1 MRKLAEISIS
11 VKNVSRK
18 HKNLDGCHA
27 KGICK
32 AVILEPENTN
42 KTDKPAGEPVD
53 KIIRFY
59 YMPGTIARLSE
70 RDLKDSQIQKI
81 FNLKN
86 DRIKPLEKD
95 SQDNIVAWEYI
106 NYIPVAEYK
115 SSSSLS
121 EIVGNVSFLLQLYLG
136 DGYSGTIERLRY
148 TIDSKEMIF
157 RDVYDYIA
165 NIVSSL
171 SNS

>member
-18 HKNLDGCHA
+18 HKNLDGCHS

-32 AVILEPENTN
+32 AVILESEHTN
-42 KTDKPAGEPVD
+42 KPADKPVD

-70 RDLKDSQIQKI
+70 RDLKDSQIHRI

-86 DRIKPLEKD
+86 GNIKPLEKD
-95 SQDNIVAWEYI
+95 SQNNIVAWEYI
-106 NYIPVAEYK
+106 NYVPVAEYK

-121 EIVGNVSFLLQLYLG
+121 EVVGNVSFLLQLYLG

-148 TIDSKEMIF
+148 TIDNKEMIF
-157 RDVYDYIA
+157 RDVYNYIT
-165 NIVSSL
+165 NIVSRI

>member
-27 KGICK
+27 KGLCK
-32 AVILEPENTN
+32 AVILESEHTN
-42 KTDKPAGEPVD
+42 KPAGELDKPVD
-53 KIIRFY
+53 TIIRFY

-70 RDLKDSQIQKI
+70 RDLKDSQIHRI

-86 DRIKPLEKD
+86 GNIKPLEKD
-95 SQDNIVAWEYI
+95 SQNNIVAWEYI
-106 NYIPVAEYK
+106 NYVPVAEYK

-148 TIDSKEMIF
+148 TIDNKEMIF
-157 RDVYDYIA
+157 RDVYNYIT
-165 NIVSSL
+165 NIVSSI

>member
-18 HKNLDGCHA
+18 HKNLDGYHA

-32 AVILEPENTN
+32 AVILESEHTN
-42 KTDKPAGEPVD
+42 KPAGEPVD

-70 RDLKDSQIQKI
+70 SDLKDSQIHRI

-86 DRIKPLEKD
+86 GNIKPLEKD
-95 SQDNIVAWEYI
+95 SQNNIVAWEYI
-106 NYIPVAEYK
+106 NYVLVAEYK

-148 TIDSKEMIF
+148 TIDNREMIF
-157 RDVYDYIA
+157 RDVYNYIT
-165 NIVSSL
+165 NIVSSI

>member
-32 AVILEPENTN
+32 AVILEPEHTN
-42 KTDKPAGEPVD
+42 KTVSESDKPVD

-59 YMPGTIARLSE
+59 YMPGTVARLSE

-95 SQDNIVAWEYI
+95 SQNNIVAWEYI

-115 SSSSLS
+115 SSASLS

-148 TIDSKEMIF
+148 TIDNKEMIF
-157 RDVYDYIA
+157 RDVYDYIT
-165 NIVSSL
+165 NIVSNID
-171 SNS
+171 NS

>member
-1 MRKLAEISIS
+1 MRKLAEINIS

-18 HKNLDGCHA
+18 HKNLEGCHSN
-27 KGICK
+27 GICK
-32 AVILEPENTN
+32 AVILEPEHTN
-42 KTDKPAGEPVD
+42 KTGEPGLLNKPVD

-70 RDLKDSQIQKI
+70 RDLKDSQIHKI
-81 FNLKN
+81 FNLEN
-86 DRIKPLEKD
+86 NRIKPLEKD
-95 SQDNIVAWEYI
+95 SQNNIIAWEYI

-121 EIVGNVSFLLQLYLG
+121 EVVGNVSFLLQLYLG

-148 TIDSKEMIF
+148 TIDNKEMIF

-165 NIVSSL
+165 KSI

>member
-32 AVILEPENTN
+32 AVILETEHTN

-59 YMPGTIARLSE
+59 YMPGTVARLSE

-115 SSSSLS
+115 SSASLS

-148 TIDSKEMIF
+148 TIDNKEMIF

>member
-32 AVILEPENTN
+32 AVILEPEHTN
-42 KTDKPAGEPVD
+42 KTVSESDKPVD

-59 YMPGTIARLSE
+59 YMPGTVARLSE

-95 SQDNIVAWEYI
+95 SQNNIVAWEYI

-121 EIVGNVSFLLQLYLG
+121 EVVGNVSFLLQLYLG

-148 TIDSKEMIF
+148 TIDNKEMIF

-165 NIVSSL
+165 ESI

>member
-32 AVILEPENTN
+32 AVILESEHTN
-42 KTDKPAGEPVD
+42 KPADKPAD

-70 RDLKDSQIQKI
+70 RDLKDSQIHRI

-86 DRIKPLEKD
+86 GNIKPLEKD
-95 SQDNIVAWEYI
+95 SQNNIVAWEYI
-106 NYIPVAEYK
+106 NYVPVAENK

-121 EIVGNVSFLLQLYLG
+121 EIVGNISFLLQLYLG

-148 TIDSKEMIF
+148 TIDNKEMIF
-157 RDVYDYIA
+157 RDVYNYIT
-165 NIVSSL
+165 NIVSSI

>member
-18 HKNLDGCHA
+18 HKNLDGCHS

-32 AVILEPENTN
+32 AVILESEHTN
-42 KTDKPAGEPVD
+42 KPADKTVD

-70 RDLKDSQIQKI
+70 RDLKDSQIHRI

-86 DRIKPLEKD
+86 GNIKPLEKD
-95 SQDNIVAWEYI
+95 SQNNIVAWEYI
-106 NYIPVAEYK
+106 NYVPVAEYK

-121 EIVGNVSFLLQLYLG
+121 EVVGNVSFLLQLYLG

-148 TIDSKEMIF
+148 TIDNKEMIF
-157 RDVYDYIA
+157 RDVYNYIT
-165 NIVSSL
+165 NIVSSI

>member
-18 HKNLDGCHA
+18 HKNLDECHA

-32 AVILEPENTN
+32 AVILETEHTN

-59 YMPGTIARLSE
+59 YMPGTVARLSE

-115 SSSSLS
+115 SSASLS

-148 TIDSKEMIF
+148 TIDNKEMIF

>member
-11 VKNVSRK
+11 IKNVSRK

-32 AVILEPENTN
+32 AVILESEHTN
-42 KTDKPAGEPVD
+42 KPVDKPVD

-70 RDLKDSQIQKI
+70 RDLKDSQIHRI

-86 DRIKPLEKD
+86 GNIKPLEKD
-95 SQDNIVAWEYI
+95 SQNNIVAWEYI
-106 NYIPVAEYK
+106 NYVPVAEYK

-121 EIVGNVSFLLQLYLG
+121 EVVGNISFLLQLYLG

-148 TIDSKEMIF
+148 TIDNKEMIF
-157 RDVYDYIA
+157 RDVYNYIT
-165 NIVSSL
+165 NIVSSI

>member
-32 AVILEPENTN
+32 AVILEPEHTN
-42 KTDKPAGEPVD
+42 KTGESDKPVD

-70 RDLKDSQIQKI
+70 RDLKDSQIHRI

-86 DRIKPLEKD
+86 GNIKPLEKD
-95 SQDNIVAWEYI
+95 SQNNIVAWEYI
-106 NYIPVAEYK
+106 NYVPVAEYK

-148 TIDSKEMIF
+148 TIDNKEMIF

-165 NIVSSL
+165 NIVSNID
-171 SNS
+171 NS

>member
-32 AVILEPENTN
+32 AIILESEHTN
-42 KTDKPAGEPVD
+42 KPAGEPDKPAD

-70 RDLKDSQIQKI
+70 RDLKDSQVHRI

-86 DRIKPLEKD
+86 GNIKPLEKD
-95 SQDNIVAWEYI
+95 SQNNIVAWEYI
-106 NYIPVAEYK
+106 NYVPVAEYK

-148 TIDSKEMIF
+148 TIDNKEMIF
-157 RDVYDYIA
+157 RDVYNYIT
-165 NIVSSL
+165 NIVSSI

>member
-1 MRKLAEISIS
+1 MRKLVEISIS

-32 AVILEPENTN
+32 AVILETEHTN

-59 YMPGTIARLSE
+59 YMPGTVARLSE

-115 SSSSLS
+115 SSASLS

-148 TIDSKEMIF
+148 TIDNKEMIF
-157 RDVYDYIA
+157 RDVYDYIT

>member
-18 HKNLDGCHA
+18 HKNLEGYHA

-32 AVILEPENTN
+32 AVILESEHTN
-42 KTDKPAGEPVD
+42 KPAGELDKPVD

-70 RDLKDSQIQKI
+70 RDLKDSQIHRI

-86 DRIKPLEKD
+86 GNIKPLEKD
-95 SQDNIVAWEYI
+95 SQNNIVAWEYI
-106 NYIPVAEYK
+106 NYVPIAEYK

-121 EIVGNVSFLLQLYLG
+121 EVVGNVSFLLQLYLG

-148 TIDSKEMIF
+148 TIDNKEMIF
-157 RDVYDYIA
+157 RDVYNYIT
-165 NIVSSL
+165 NIVSSI

>member
-32 AVILEPENTN
+32 AVILEPEHTN
-42 KTDKPAGEPVD
+42 KTDKSAGGPVD

-148 TIDSKEMIF
+148 TIGNKEMIF
-157 RDVYDYIA
+157 RDVYDYIT

>member
-32 AVILEPENTN
+32 AVILEPEHTN
-42 KTDKPAGEPVD
+42 KTGEPDKPVD

-70 RDLKDSQIQKI
+70 RDLKDSQIHRI

-86 DRIKPLEKD
+86 GNIKPLEKD
-95 SQDNIVAWEYI
+95 SQNNIVAWEYI
-106 NYIPVAEYK
+106 NYVPVAEYK

-148 TIDSKEMIF
+148 TIDNKEMIF

-165 NIVSSL
+165 NIVSNID
-171 SNS
+171 NS